1 MGCPAPTAFR
11 LAQGVGRTSRREW
24 PVSWDGTPRDVVERG
39 AGNWAI
45 KPTRSL
51 PMGRSWCVCG
61 KSAGIRPRHPAVL
74 VVCPIAGREVMRD
87 NRP

>member
-24 PVSWDGTPRDVVERG
+24 PVSLDGTPRDVVERG

-51 PMGRSWCVCG
+51 PRGDPGAFAVNLPVFGPDIRRSSSFAPLPG
-61 KSAGIRPRHPAVL
+61 ER
-74 VVCPIAGREVMRD
+74 
-87 NRP
+87 